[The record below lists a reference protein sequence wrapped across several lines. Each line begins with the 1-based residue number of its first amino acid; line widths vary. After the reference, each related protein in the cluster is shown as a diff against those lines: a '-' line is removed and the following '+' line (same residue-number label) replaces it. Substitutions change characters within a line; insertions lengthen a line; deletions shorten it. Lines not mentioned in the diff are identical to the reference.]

1 MKHYLTANASFG
13 DYRADSDSLHETLG
27 NATRGYCKR
36 HTRSLAAAH
45 KHTTHEAAAAL
56 KKYKRKQDTC
66 RFASERSLSPN
77 PSPVGEGSS
86 LRPDKGF
93 VSSSRQFPS
102 PTGEGLGERPGEAVG
117 EVT

>member
-13 DYRADSDSLHETLG
+13 DYRADSDSLHGPLE
-27 NATRGYCKR
+27 NATKGNRQR

-66 RFASERSLSPN
+66 RFASERSLASGLTLN
-77 PSPVGEGSS
+77 PSPA
-86 LRPDKGF
+86 
-93 VSSSRQFPS
+93 
-102 PTGEGLGERPGEAVG
+102 GEGLRGRG
-117 EVT
+117 